1 MVFIFVTGFAI
12 TNLVI
17 SRLFGRRR
25 DTREKLMPYECGM
38 DPVGSAH
45 QRFSVKFYLVAMIF
59 ILFDIEAVFLVP
71 WAVVFQSLS
80 KLLSKPFVF
89 VEMIVFLAVLL
100 LGYVYVWKKGLFEWN
115 RS

>member
-1 MVFIFVTGFAI
+1 MIFIFASGFAA

-17 SRLFGRRR
+17 SRLFGRRK
-25 DTREKLMPYECGM
+25 DTREKLMAYECGM

-45 QRFSVKFYLVAMIF
+45 QRFSVKFYLVAMLF

-71 WAVVFQSLS
+71 WAVVYKSLS
-80 KLLSKPFVF
+80 QILSRQFVF
-89 VEMIVFLAVLL
+89 LEMIIFLAVLL

-115 RS
+115 KS